1 MDNTSILTAVLAV
14 FTAIGNWIS
23 GSLTAMMPVF
33 YQSGENGGL
42 TFIGVMS
49 VAGLGVAVILMILAM
64 IRSYI
69 RFR

>member
-1 MDNTSILTAVLAV
+1 MGNTSILTAVLAV
-14 FTAIGNWIS
+14 FTAIGGWIS
-23 GSLTAMMPVF
+23 ESLTAMMPVF
-33 YQSGENGGL
+33 YTTGENGGL